1 MKKNIFGF
9 LFVLVLM
16 SLLLLQEKYRA
27 PSTKNL
33 YLSLK
38 IQGTSLQNY
47 IVDCRGASG
56 GVIAETCLLSGEP
69 DVGEIDE
76 ALKNTQ
82 WTDFSDNRDALSS
95 YRGWCKEHARISI
108 GQGKKGWQI
117 KYLFDMAF
125 QCPG

>member
-9 LFVLVLM
+9 LFGLILI
-16 SLLLLQEKYRA
+16 SILLLQEKYRA
-27 PSTKNL
+27 PSTKIF

-47 IVDCRGASG
+47 IVDCGGTSG
-56 GVIAETCLLSGEP
+56 GVISETCLLSGEP

-76 ALKNTQ
+76 ALKNTG
-82 WTDFSDNRDALSS
+82 WTDFSDNRDALYSFH
-95 YRGWCKEHARISI
+95 GWCKEHGRIYV

-117 KYLFDMAF
+117 TYLFEMAF
-125 QCPG
+125 KCPA

>member
-56 GVIAETCLLSGEP
+56 GVIAETCLLSEEP

-117 KYLFDMAF
+117 TYLFDMTF

>member
-1 MKKNIFGF
+1 MKKNRFGF

-47 IVDCRGASG
+47 IVDCGGASG

-69 DVGEIDE
+69 DVGEIDA

-82 WTDFSDNRDALSS
+82 WRDFSDNRYALSY
-95 YRGWCKEHARISI
+95 YRGWCKEHARIYL
-108 GQGKKGWQI
+108 GRGKKGWQI
-117 KYLFDMAF
+117 TYLFDMAF